1 MTFALF
7 DLDQTL
13 LPYDTQV
20 LFCNFV
26 LRRHGW
32 RRGYLGLFAAA
43 MPLRGLMGAAG
54 MKRGQFVIQFK

>member
-13 LPYDTQV
+13 LPYDTQA

-32 RRGYLGLFAAA
+32 RRGYLGLFTAAA
-43 MPLRGLMGAAG
+43 PLRGVTASGG
-54 MKRGQFVIQFK
+54 V